1 MELILFVKGDSNAE
15 EKQDARPL
23 SSAHGHGGPRIT
35 IIFKQKVTGMTR
47 AKTEWFEACGEFAIR
62 EPPTIQRT
70 VFDGILDS
78 KMDLRPGQIF
88 FYKYHPFDRES
99 FQLWLRVR
107 DISIGPGDGEL
118 VLDRWTKVDVG
129 YRNVEMRPERFL
141 SINKN
146 FEPVWLTNSYYIKV
160 RRQQQKK

>member
-1 MELILFVKGDSNAE
+1 MLKLNGLKHAVNFPFENRQQYSE
-15 EKQDARPL
+15 L
-23 SSAHGHGGPRIT
+23 SSTVST
-35 IIFKQKVTGMTR
+35 IRRWIFDQDR
-47 AKTEWFEACGEFAIR
+47 Y
-62 EPPTIQRT
+62 
-70 VFDGILDS
+70 S
-78 KMDLRPGQIF
+78 

-107 DISIGPGDGEL
+107 DISTGPGDGEL
-118 VLDRWTKVDVG
+118 VLDHWTKVDVG
-129 YRNVEMRPERFL
+129 YRNVEMKPERFL

>member
-1 MELILFVKGDSNAE
+1 
-15 EKQDARPL
+15 
-23 SSAHGHGGPRIT
+23 
-35 IIFKQKVTGMTR
+35 MTR

-118 VLDRWTKVDVG
+118 VLDRWD
-129 YRNVEMRPERFL
+129 
-141 SINKN
+141 
-146 FEPVWLTNSYYIKV
+146 
-160 RRQQQKK
+160 